1 MDRKGQKLTLSKVK
15 QIIEE
20 DDGSNWDLQQG
31 YDIEE
36 LVDMLDEGFGIINRQ
51 YLQGVS

>member
-1 MDRKGQKLTLSKVK
+1 MDKKGQKLTLSKVK

-20 DDGSNWDLQQG
+20 DDFSNWDLEQG

-36 LVDMLDEGFGIINRQ
+36 LINGLDEGFGIINRQ
-51 YLQGVS
+51 NNE